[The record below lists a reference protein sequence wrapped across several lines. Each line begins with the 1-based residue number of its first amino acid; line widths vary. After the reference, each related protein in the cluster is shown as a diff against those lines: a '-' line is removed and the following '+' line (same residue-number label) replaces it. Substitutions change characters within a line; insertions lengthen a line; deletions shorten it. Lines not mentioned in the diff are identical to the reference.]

1 MKFKNKSIR
10 LTSSY
15 VALFLIVMSGLNESS
30 EAARLNFDGTMI
42 EPPPC
47 TINGGSPINVDF
59 GNEVMTTRVDGKNYI
74 KDVNYSLQCSG
85 ATSKTLRLQIKGTGA
100 SFDSTKLATDK
111 ADLAIALTANGSALQ
126 VNKWLNYN
134 DPSKPALKAV
144 PVKKDGATLTGGAFR
159 ATATMMI
166 DYQ

>member
-74 KDVNYSLQCSG
+74 KDVNYSLNAQARHPKRCACKLKG
-85 ATSKTLRLQIKGTGA
+85 PAPVLTVLNWQPIKP
-100 SFDSTKLATDK
+100 
-111 ADLAIALTANGSALQ
+111 I
-126 VNKWLNYN
+126 WLL
-134 DPSKPALKAV
+134 P
-144 PVKKDGATLTGGAFR
+144 
-159 ATATMMI
+159 
-166 DYQ
+166 